1 MRIEPDNKRVFA
13 YIDGQNLF
21 HALKDAYGYIYP
33 NYDIRKLANTIV
45 SLFNLQGWILKRVYF
60 YTGIPSITDSYHW
73 NHFWIKKLAKMGTSG
88 IYTYARELSHNKE
101 KGIDLRLAI
110 DVIRS
115 ARRGE
120 YDICVI
126 FSQDQDF
133 TELAKEI
140 RFISKEDDR
149 WIKICS
155 AFPVSPQY
163 KNNRGI
169 YSTDWIPF
177 DKALYDTCIDPLD
190 YRPRS

>member
-1 MRIEPDNKRVFA
+1 MRTEPEYKRVYV
-13 YIDGQNLF
+13 YIDGQNLY
-21 HALKDAYGYIYP
+21 HAIKDAYGYVYP
-33 NYDIRKLANTIV
+33 NYDIRKLTNSVV
-45 SLFNLQGWILKRVYF
+45 SLFNPQGWILKSINF
-60 YTGIPSITDSYHW
+60 YTGIPSITDNRHW
-73 NHFWIKKLAKMGTSG
+73 NHFWIKKLSKMGTSG

-110 DVIRS
+110 DVIRA
-115 ARRGE
+115 ARRDE
-120 YDICVI
+120 YDVCVI

-140 RFISKEDDR
+140 RLLSKESDR

-155 AFPVSPQY
+155 AFPVSPQCQN
-163 KNNRGI
+163 KRGI

-177 DKALYDTCIDPLD
+177 EKSLYDTCIDPLD